1 MQYKCDSGG
10 QLAKGRCR
18 SKMPTHQRMNSNTV
32 QNCFSILPPSRGRL
46 FGWLQQSGGTT
57 KWLALQRRATFW
69 QVNFWNGKLHECHS
83 VPPIIFFGVSSVRGG
98 ECAVCAHNISIF
110 FLSLYIYLSMFPFI
124 CCGAWFLNS
133 FCTQAPH
140 HREVVLFMARCV
152 SSASVLLLKL

>member
-98 ECAVCAHNISIF
+98 ECARTIF
-110 FLSLYIYLSMFPFI
+110 PFFFCLYIFIYLCFLSFVVVPGSSILSALRHHIIVKLYCSWP
-124 CCGAWFLNS
+124 
-133 FCTQAPH
+133 
-140 HREVVLFMARCV
+140 VVLVALAFCC
-152 SSASVLLLKL
+152 